1 MAEIPKNQSERRGQL
16 LGMLRH
22 LRRRSPRIVEGG
34 SRFSEKAE
42 QTVHGIWLLIKIIL
56 LIPVVVLVVLGA
68 IYLVSVIIQLFSRVM

>member
-1 MAEIPKNQSERRGQL
+1 MAEIPENQSERRGQL

-42 QTVHGIWLLIKIIL
+42 QIRHGILLVITIIL
-56 LIPVVVLVVLGA
+56 LIPVIVLVVLA
-68 IYLVSVIIQLFSRVM
+68 SIYLVKIIIELFSKVM

>member
-1 MAEIPKNQSERRGQL
+1 MTEIPENQSERRGQL

-42 QTVHGIWLLIKIIL
+42 QIRHGILLVITIIL
-56 LIPVVVLVVLGA
+56 LIPVIVLVVLGA